1 MKIGLTGSIACGKST
16 VSAYLRELGYAVADA
31 DAVSRG
37 LTAPGGQALPL
48 LRAAF
53 GDGIFDGDVL
63 NRRRLGSLVF
73 SDAEKRARLNAI
85 LHPLIIRAVEAELEA
100 ADAPDTLVFG
110 DVPLLYECD
119 MAHIFDRV
127 VVVSVPR
134 ETQIARL
141 LVRDGFSREE
151 AERRIDAQMPLERKR
166 ALADAV
172 IDADGPIEATRA
184 QVRALIDS
192 IISGTSKT
200 SRRKA

>member
-16 VSAYLRELGYAVADA
+16 VSQYLRELGYAVADA

-48 LRAAF
+48 LRRAF
-53 GDGIFDGDVL
+53 GDDIFDGEVL

-73 SDAEKRARLNAI
+73 SDAEKRAQLDAI
-85 LHPLIIRAVEAELEA
+85 LHPLIIRAVEDKLEA
-100 ADAPDTLVFG
+100 CDAPEALVFG

-119 MAHIFDRV
+119 MAHMFDCIF
-127 VVVSVPR
+127 VVSASR

-141 LVRDGFSREE
+141 LARDGLSREE

-172 IDADGPIEATRA
+172 IDTDGPLTATRA

-192 IISGTSKT
+192 IIS
-200 SRRKA
+200 RRKA